1 MTRTMRVAHVITR
14 LIVGGAQ
21 ENTIASVLGLRA
33 KAGLEVSLI
42 SGPTTGPEGSL
53 ESRVAS
59 IPGLLTIVPE
69 LIRPVSPWHDWL
81 ALRKLTTLFREQRPD
96 IVHTHSGKAGVLGRL
111 AAHAAGVPIIVHTI
125 HGPSFGPFQGALANF
140 VFRAAERR
148 AGRVTTH
155 FVSVANAM
163 TEQYIAAGIGRPEQ
177 YTRIFSG
184 FDLEPFLNAK
194 NDLALRAKLGIAP
207 DDFVIGKVARLFEH
221 KGHLDLLAA
230 VHGLASRYPK
240 LKVLLVGDGSLRPA
254 LEAAINELPGGAPL
268 RGRVIFA
275 GLVRPE
281 EVPDYLG
288 VMDVVVHL
296 SRREGLAR
304 VLPQALAAGKPIVA
318 YDCDGAREVC
328 LDNETGFL
336 VQPGKPEA
344 ATLLFLNLQ
353 KHLVVGLADKLAGRE
368 VEPLGIAPLDNVAH
382 WLGELLTKPVLCERF
397 GARGRELVKE
407 NFPVQRMVDEL
418 HALYLRLQTDQ
429 SATGNRR
436 SALP

>member
-21 ENTIASVLGLRA
+21 ENTIASVLGLRE
-33 KAGLEVSLI
+33 KPGLEVSLI
-42 SGPTTGPEGSL
+42 SGPTAGPEGSL
-53 ESRVAS
+53 EPRVTQ

-81 ALRKLTTLFREQRPD
+81 ALRKLNRLLRSQRPD

-140 VFRAAERR
+140 AFRAAERR
-148 AGRVTTH
+148 AARVTTH

-163 TEQYIAAGIGRPEQ
+163 TEQYLAAGIGRPEQ

-194 NDLALRAKLGIAP
+194 NDPALRAKLGIGP

-221 KGHLDLLAA
+221 KGHEDLIAA
-230 VHGLASRYPK
+230 VLGMASLQPK
-240 LKVLLVGDGSLRPA
+240 LKLLFVGDGKLRPK
-254 LEAAINELPGGAPL
+254 LEGLAAQSL
-268 RGRVIFA
+268 RGRVVFA

-288 VMDVVVHL
+288 VMDAVVHL

-304 VLPQALAAGKPIVA
+304 VLPQALAAGKPVVA

-328 LDNETGFL
+328 LDNETGLL
-336 VQPGKPEA
+336 VPVGDLLSVSDRLEKLLEQPH
-344 ATLLFLNLQ
+344 T
-353 KHLVVGLADKLAGRE
+353 RE
-368 VEPLGIAPLDNVAH
+368 CLG
-382 WLGELLTKPVLCERF
+382 T
-397 GARGRELVKE
+397 RGRELVKE
-407 NFPVQRMVDEL
+407 WFPTQRMVDDL
-418 HALYLRLQTDQ
+418 HALYLRLQ
-429 SATGNRR
+429 AEAKR
-436 SALP
+436 